1 MRASRCSRGLKSLK
15 TFSSLGEE
23 SALSGLG
30 VYSAPNSAFRILG
43 ASPKFKIVDFY
54 GQVRV
59 IKSYSLIALFAALNS
74 SLKGP
79 KIWIKS
85 VYIYPEHPSTSY
97 MGAEADDWPTLKIL

>member
-1 MRASRCSRGLKSLK
+1 MSDLDVYRAPG
-15 TFSSLGEE
+15 
-23 SALSGLG
+23 
-30 VYSAPNSAFRILG
+30 PAFWILG

-59 IKSYSLIALFAALNS
+59 IKLYSPIALFAALNT

-85 VYIYPEHPSTSY
+85 VYIYHEHPGTSY
-97 MGAEADDWPTLKIL
+97 MGQKPANGQLSRFYKLPDRR